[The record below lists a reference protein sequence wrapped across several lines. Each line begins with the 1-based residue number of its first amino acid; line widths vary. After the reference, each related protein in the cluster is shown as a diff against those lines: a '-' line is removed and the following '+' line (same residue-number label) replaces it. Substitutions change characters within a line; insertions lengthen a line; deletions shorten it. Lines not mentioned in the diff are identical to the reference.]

1 MSAKPNASMWAT
13 TQLNKF
19 FRGYP
24 ASLTGQCVSLVKWF
38 LQEMTSVPNPQ
49 AARGHAKDFGN
60 TLVAQGHAKRVSS
73 PLRKRGD
80 IVVWPFDGGGYGH
93 IGVLASRNAVFEE
106 NVGLKG
112 TPSKVVAGQRVYAS
126 RIDPLV
132 ASWRVGSPRYYRVK
146 TYKEAP
152 AYTVK
157 YNHSNLRT
165 RPTTRSESKGTR
177 NKGYKVY
184 IRDFVAGE
192 RVGLSD
198 KWGKTWNKN
207 YIHSSLIKKK

>member
-1 MSAKPNASMWAT
+1 MSAKPNASMWAV

-49 AARGHAKDFGN
+49 AARGNAKDFGN

-73 PLRKRGD
+73 VLRKRGD
-80 IVVWPFDGGGYGH
+80 LAVWPLDGGGYGH
-93 IGVLASRNAVFEE
+93 IGVLASRNTVFEE

-126 RIDPLV
+126 RIDPLS
-132 ASWRVGSPRYYRVK
+132 AFWRVGKPKFYRVK

-152 AYTVK
+152 PYVVK
-157 YNHSNLRT
+157 YNNSNIRKRPSTHSEVYKNVRKGFVVYVQGFVVG
-165 RPTTRSESKGTR
+165 ESVRGSR
-177 NKGYKVY
+177 
-184 IRDFVAGE
+184 
-192 RVGLSD
+192 
-198 KWGKTWNKN
+198 KWGKTFGKH
-207 YIHSSLIKKK
+207 YIHGSLIKKK

>member
-1 MSAKPNASMWAT
+1 MSAKPNASMWAVAG
-13 TQLNKF
+13 LNKF

-24 ASLTGQCVSLVKWF
+24 AGLTGQCVSLVKGF
-38 LQEMTSVPNPQ
+38 LEEMTDVPNPQ

-73 PLRKRGD
+73 LLRKRGD

-93 IGVLASRNAVFEE
+93 IGVLVSRNTVFEE

-112 TPSKVVAGQRVYAS
+112 TPSKIVAGQRVYAS

-152 AYTVK
+152 AYVVK
-157 YNHSNLRT
+157 YNNSNIRT
-165 RPTTRSESKGTR
+165 RPTTHSKSVGAK
-177 NKGYKVY
+177 NKGYVVY
-184 IRDFVAGE
+184 IRRFVKGQTIRA
-192 RVGLSD
+192 SS
-198 KWGKTWNKN
+198 KWGETWGRR
-207 YIHSSLIKKK
+207 YIHSSLIKRK